1 MTTNEEDRRMSVDG
15 TWNVKME
22 TPMGTRAATL
32 TLKADGASL
41 SGTMG
46 GPEGSTSIYDGTANG
61 NSVGW
66 KTDITSPMPLTL
78 EFSATVEG
86 DSISGSV
93 KLGMF
98 GNAPL
103 SGTRG

>member
-1 MTTNEEDRRMSVDG
+1 MSVDG

-22 TPMGTRAATL
+22 TPMGTRAAAV
-32 TLKADGASL
+32 TLKADGAAL
-41 SGTMG
+41 TGTMG
-46 GPEGSTSIYDGTANG
+46 GAEGTTDIYDGTANG
-61 NSVGW
+61 NSVTW
-66 KTDITSPMPLTL
+66 KTDISQPMPLTL
-78 EFSATVEG
+78 EFSATVDG
-86 DSISGSV
+86 DAISGSV

>member
-1 MTTNEEDRRMSVDG
+1 MSVDG

-32 TLKADGASL
+32 TLKSAGGTL
-41 SGTMG
+41 TGTMG
-46 GPEGSTSIYDGTANG
+46 GDGGATDIFDGTVNG
-61 NSVGW
+61 NAVAW
-66 KTDITSPMPLTL
+66 KTNIVQPMALTL
-78 EFSATVEG
+78 EFSANVDG

>member
-1 MTTNEEDRRMSVDG
+1 MSVDG

-22 TPMGTRAATL
+22 TPMGTRAAAV
-32 TLKADGASL
+32 TLKADGGTL
-41 SGTMG
+41 TGTMG
-46 GPEGSTSIYDGTANG
+46 GDGGSTEIFDGTVNG
-61 NSVGW
+61 NSATW
-66 KTDITSPMPLTL
+66 KTNITQPMALTL
-78 EFSATVEG
+78 EFSATIDG
-86 DSISGSV
+86 DALSGSV

>member
-1 MTTNEEDRRMSVDG
+1 MTTKEEDRRMSVDG

-22 TPMGTRAATL
+22 TPMGTRAATV
-32 TLKADGASL
+32 TLKAEGATL
-41 SGTMG
+41 TGTMG
-46 GPEGSTSIYDGTANG
+46 GAEGSTDIFDGTANG
-61 NSVGW
+61 NSVFW
-66 KTDITSPMPLTL
+66 KTNITSPMPLTL
-78 EFSATVEG
+78 EFTATVEG
-86 DSISGSV
+86 DAISGSV

>member
-1 MTTNEEDRRMSVDG
+1 MSVDG

-22 TPMGTRAATL
+22 TPMGTRAAVL
-32 TLKADGASL
+32 TLKADGGTL
-41 SGTMG
+41 TGTMG
-46 GPEGSTSIYDGTANG
+46 GDGGTTDIYDGNANG
-61 NSVGW
+61 DNLAW
-66 KTDITSPMPLTL
+66 KTNIVQPMALTL
-78 EFSATVEG
+78 EFTAAVSG
-86 DSISGSV
+86 DLLSGSV

>member
-1 MTTNEEDRRMSVDG
+1 MSVDG

-32 TLKADGASL
+32 TLKADGGAL
-41 SGTMG
+41 TGTMG
-46 GPEGSTSIYDGTANG
+46 GAEGSTDIYDGTASG
-61 NSVGW
+61 NSVTW
-66 KTDITSPMPLTL
+66 KTDISQPMPLTL
-78 EFSATVEG
+78 EFSATVDG
-86 DSISGSV
+86 DAISGSV